1 MVRKEIQMT
10 PTLEDLEVEL
20 ANRLRDVTAD
30 PNKPFVVDEIVNR
43 LIPTTPSI
51 LGLVYASATTVL
63 DKMDDDGGS
72 VTAIIQYHL
81 KQHLMDLGMKLH
93 KSRTQYRND
102 NNDSVVPFQPKE
114 DS

>member
-10 PTLEDLEVEL
+10 PTLEDLEIEL
-20 ANRLRDVTAD
+20 ANRLREITAD
-30 PNKPFVVDEIVNR
+30 PNKPFVVDEIVNN

-51 LGLVYASATTVL
+51 LGIVYASATTVL

-81 KQHLMDLGMKLH
+81 KQHLMDFGMKLH
-93 KSRTQYRND
+93 KSRSQYRND

-114 DS
+114 D

>member
-1 MVRKEIQMT
+1 MT

>member
-1 MVRKEIQMT
+1 MT

-51 LGLVYASATTVL
+51 LGLVYASATTVWTKWMMMVAVL
-63 DKMDDDGGS
+63 RQCTVSSQATSDGFRYEAAQKPN
-72 VTAIIQYHL
+72 TIQ
-81 KQHLMDLGMKLH
+81 
-93 KSRTQYRND
+93 
-102 NNDSVVPFQPKE
+102 E
-114 DS
+114 

>member
-1 MVRKEIQMT
+1 MT

-20 ANRLRDVTAD
+20 ANRLREITAD
-30 PNKPFVVDEIVNR
+30 PNKPFVVDEIVNK

-81 KQHLMDLGMKLH
+81 KQHLMDFGMKLH
-93 KSRTQYRND
+93 KSRSQYKND

-114 DS
+114 D